1 MDQKEKVDEVILN
14 VYPGTH
20 SYTGENLVEIQC
32 HGSMLIVRE
41 IIALLIKNGARNAER
56 GEFTARAFYHGRI
69 DLVQAEAIN
78 DMIHAS
84 SKEGKDLALLSLEGK
99 TSQTL
104 TPLKTRLAD
113 LLSQIEVNIDYPE
126 YQDIE
131 EVTTQKVLDEV
142 NQMCFMID
150 HLIQDGRQGKLIK
163 DGIKVAIVGKP
174 NVGKSSLLNALMK
187 EQKAIVTDIA
197 GTTRDI
203 VEGEIL
209 LEGLPLHLLDTAGIH
224 ESKDEVESIGIEKAK
239 KAVEDADVVLLV
251 IDGSKEED
259 KEDIELREK
268 TKNKKRII
276 IYNKEDL
283 LKDEKDEGKRNEF
296 LSIIETQLDKMK
308 WLITNLLK
316 ISKLDAGATEFKH
329 EKFNIAPILEK
340 SLKQFYVT
348 CDVREIEIVNE
359 INDFEF
365 VGDENWTGEA
375 IENII
380 KNCIEHT
387 DNNGKLRFFSR
398 MTNVYNSLFIQDNGC
413 GITKEDL
420 PHIFERFYHG
430 KNSSSE
436 SVGIGLALAKT
447 VLEKEKGDI
456 IVNSELGK
464 GSIFELRFYKTI
476 V

>member
-1 MDQKEKVDEVILN
+1 MDIF
-14 VYPGTH
+14 
-20 SYTGENLVEIQC
+20 
-32 HGSMLIVRE
+32 
-41 IIALLIKNGARNAER
+41 LLE
-56 GEFTARAFYHGRI
+56 
-69 DLVQAEAIN
+69 DDEAIG
-78 DMIHAS
+78 I
-84 SKEGKDLALLSLEGK
+84 GLTYSLENEGYNV
-99 TSQTL
+99 TL
-104 TPLKTRLAD
+104 AKSVKEAEKIIDEKEFSLYILD
-113 LLSQIEVNIDYPE
+113 LTLPDGSGYDVCKRIKAKGDLPVIFLTAYD
-126 YQDIE
+126 
-131 EVTTQKVLDEV
+131 DEV
-142 NQMCFMID
+142 NVIMGFELGADDYISKPFRVKELM
-150 HLIQDGRQGKLIK
+150 LRIK
-163 DGIKVAIVGKP
+163 SVMRRYSNETSDGIIKINNLKINTNEAKVYKNNEEIILTGIYFYNIKKR
-174 NVGKSSLLNALMK
+174 NDKINELNNYLSLMCSGNFDL
-187 EQKAIVTDIA
+187 DIM
-197 GTTRDI
+197 DNS
-203 VEGEIL
+203 EGEMSIL
-209 LEGLPLHLLDTAGIH
+209 KNNLYKIMTLLKTQNEQLNTDKLYLANSLADISHQLKTPLT
-224 ESKDEVESIGIEKAK
+224 SMMVMS
-239 KAVEDADVVLLV
+239 
-251 IDGSKEED
+251 
-259 KEDIELREK
+259 
-268 TKNKKRII
+268 
-276 IYNKEDL
+276 DL

-387 DNNGKLRFFSR
+387 NNNGKLRFFSQK
-398 MTNVYNSLFIQDNGC
+398 TNVYNSLFIQDNGC

>member
-1 MDQKEKVDEVILN
+1 MCSGNFDLDIMDNSEGEMSILKN
-14 VYPGTH
+14 
-20 SYTGENLVEIQC
+20 NLYKI
-32 HGSMLIVRE
+32 MT
-41 IIALLIKNGARNAER
+41 LLKTQNEQLN
-56 GEFTARAFYHGRI
+56 TDKLY
-69 DLVQAEAIN
+69 
-78 DMIHAS
+78 
-84 SKEGKDLALLSLEGK
+84 LANSLADISHQLK
-99 TSQTL
+99 
-104 TPLKTRLAD
+104 TPLT
-113 LLSQIEVNIDYPE
+113 SMMV
-126 YQDIE
+126 
-131 EVTTQKVLDEV
+131 
-142 NQMCFMID
+142 M
-150 HLIQDGRQGKLIK
+150 
-163 DGIKVAIVGKP
+163 
-174 NVGKSSLLNALMK
+174 S
-187 EQKAIVTDIA
+187 
-197 GTTRDI
+197 
-203 VEGEIL
+203 
-209 LEGLPLHLLDTAGIH
+209 
-224 ESKDEVESIGIEKAK
+224 
-239 KAVEDADVVLLV
+239 
-251 IDGSKEED
+251 
-259 KEDIELREK
+259 
-268 TKNKKRII
+268 
-276 IYNKEDL
+276 DL

-387 DNNGKLRFFSR
+387 NNNGKLRFFSQK
-398 MTNVYNSLFIQDNGC
+398 TNVYNSLFIQDNGC

>member
-1 MDQKEKVDEVILN
+1 MFETIVALATAPFTSAISMIRVSGDKALEIVSHCFSKNIENCEKRTIYYGFIMDQKEKVDEVILN

-283 LKDEKDEGKRNEF
+283 LKDEKKKDGIYI
-296 LSIIETQLDKMK
+296 SAKM
-308 WLITNLLK
+308 
-316 ISKLDAGATEFKH
+316 
-329 EKFNIAPILEK
+329 
-340 SLKQFYVT
+340 
-348 CDVREIEIVNE
+348 EI
-359 INDFEF
+359 
-365 VGDENWTGEA
+365 
-375 IENII
+375 
-380 KNCIEHT
+380 
-387 DNNGKLRFFSR
+387 
-398 MTNVYNSLFIQDNGC
+398 
-413 GITKEDL
+413 
-420 PHIFERFYHG
+420 
-430 KNSSSE
+430 
-436 SVGIGLALAKT
+436 
-447 VLEKEKGDI
+447 
-456 IVNSELGK
+456 
-464 GSIFELRFYKTI
+464 
-476 V
+476 